1 MSLKKNPYK
10 PLPGMRY
17 VQVDHKTQIEV
28 RIEMTD
34 EEAIERYLERV
45 KMAGEISPQHKR
57 APRGKK
63 I

>member
-45 KMAGEISPQHKR
+45 KMATEQNPQHKR
-57 APRGKK
+57 SPNKK
-63 I
+63 E